1 MLRIMRNIAFI
12 LLLVSGAATTA
23 GAADLAG
30 HSRLGA
36 VFAETVPQ
44 SRRVILAER
53 EKPVQEP
60 IITYAPEVY
69 IPSIVHGYY
78 GKPNSYYYRSY
89 YGTRPETIF
98 GRAPYGCGGYGY
110 C

>member
-1 MLRIMRNIAFI
+1 MRSLALI
-12 LLLVSGAATTA
+12 LFLAATTA
-23 GAADLAG
+23 ADAADLAS

-36 VFAETVPQ
+36 VFAEPVPQ
-44 SRRVILAER
+44 SRRTIVVAR
-53 EKPVQEP
+53 EKPVEEP
-60 IITYAPEVY
+60 IVTYAPEVD

-98 GRAPYGCGGYGY
+98 SRAPYGCGSYGY

>member
-1 MLRIMRNIAFI
+1 MRSLTPA
-12 LLLVSGAATTA
+12 LLFAVCALGAATA
-23 GAADLAG
+23 DAADLAG

-36 VFAETVPQ
+36 VFAEPVVKT
-44 SRRVILAER
+44 RRVVVVEK
-53 EKPVQEP
+53 EKPVEEP
-60 IITYAPEVY
+60 IVTYAPEVD

-89 YGTRPETIF
+89 YGTKPETIF
-98 GRAPYGCGGYGY
+98 SRAPYGCGWYGY

>member
-1 MLRIMRNIAFI
+1 MRILA
-12 LLLVSGAATTA
+12 LLLLTTPAA
-23 GAADLAG
+23 AADLAG

-36 VFAETVPQ
+36 VFAEPAPVG
-44 SRRVILAER
+44 RRVVVVEK
-53 EKPVQEP
+53 EKPPAEP
-60 IITYAPEVY
+60 IVTYAPEVD

-98 GRAPYGCGGYGY
+98 SRAPYGCGWYGY

>member
-1 MLRIMRNIAFI
+1 MRSLALI
-12 LLLVSGAATTA
+12 LFLAASTVA
-23 GAADLAG
+23 PPAADAADLAG

-36 VFAETVPQ
+36 VFAEPAPPTRRTV
-44 SRRVILAER
+44 VVAR
-53 EKPVQEP
+53 EKPVEEP
-60 IITYAPEVY
+60 IVTYAPEVDVR
-69 IPSIVHGYY
+69 SVVHGYY

-98 GRAPYGCGGYGY
+98 SRAPYGCGSFGY